1 MKLFNKYKNKNFMYL
16 TNYIN
21 SCISNEELALTPEE
35 LEYQL
40 LGTSQSTF
48 EEFIHAVLN
57 QSVFPNH
64 NAGLLYKDDQNK
76 LQPIREVPIPVR
88 ASIAEK
94 AWLYYVLQTSNS
106 DLFLNSEL
114 KQKLLDA
121 LLKDISFKV
130 DDHDKIAIIGVNGAG
145 KTTILNILIGE
156 ESYDSGDLFKSRDL
170 NVGYL
175 KQHHDLD
182 MNKTI
187 YECAL
192 EVFEPLIKIENRM
205 RELEGIMAYDHSDQV
220 MNEYDSLTNRFNEK
234 DGFSYPSRIVGVLK
248 GMGFVEEDFQK
259 YVYELSGGQ
268 KTRLCLAKLLL
279 EEPKLLVL
287 DEPTNHLDSQA
298 ISFLENYLKGYK
310 NALIVVSH
318 DRYFIDVVSNKIIEI
333 ENGKS
338 HSYNCRYEEYSIQKR
353 TQRAIDLKHYI
364 NQQKEIKK
372 IQESI
377 DTLKSFN
384 REKSI
389 KRAESKEKQLAK
401 IERIDRPENLPSAI
415 TVQFTPAIES
425 GYDVLK
431 VTDLSMRYDQM
442 VFEHCNLDIKK
453 GERVA
458 IVGENG
464 VGKTTLFKA
473 LVGQLP
479 IDHGK
484 IRFGSHVEMAYYDQE
499 HESLNYN
506 KTIFDEISD
515 CYPRMTNQEIRSTLA
530 MFNFRGDDVF
540 KDIAMLSG
548 GERGRVVLT
557 EVLLKQANFL
567 ILDEPTN
574 HLDISSKEVLE
585 EALKSFEGTILFIS
599 HDRYFINKIATRVI
613 EVQKDQCLSYNGNYD
628 DYLAQ
633 KTPVVE
639 TTQKVVTEARQRQII
654 DKKTKNE
661 IKKLER
667 TIDSLEKEINS
678 LKEELTSE
686 EVMNNYKKYNE
697 ITDSID
703 EKEMELMEIMEKW
716 EQLQS

>member
-1 MKLFNKYKNKNFMYL
+1 MLIECSNIKKSFQGIDLL
-16 TNYIN
+16 T
-21 SCISNEELALTPEE
+21 
-35 LEYQL
+35 
-40 LGTSQSTF
+40 
-48 EEFIHAVLN
+48 
-57 QSVFPNH
+57 
-64 NAGLLYKDDQNK
+64 
-76 LQPIREVPIPVR
+76 
-88 ASIAEK
+88 
-94 AWLYYVLQTSNS
+94 
-106 DLFLNSEL
+106 
-114 KQKLLDA
+114 
-121 LLKDISFKV
+121 DISFKV
-130 DDHDKIAIIGVNGAG
+130 
-145 KTTILNILIGE
+145 E

-170 NVGYL
+170 NIGYL

-192 EVFEPLIKIENRM
+192 EVFAPLIQIENRM
-205 RELEGIMAYDHSDQV
+205 RELESMMSYDHSEQV
-220 MNEYDSLTNRFNEK
+220 MNEYDSLTQRFNEK

-259 YVYELSGGQ
+259 YVHELSGGQ

-338 HSYNCRYEEYSIQKR
+338 HIYNCRYEEYSIQKR

-431 VTDLSMRYDQM
+431 VTDLSMRYDQI

-479 IDHGK
+479 IEHGK

-585 EALKSFEGTILFIS
+585 EALRSFEGTILFIS

-628 DYLAQ
+628 DYLNQ

-639 TTQKVVTEARQRQII
+639 TTQKIVTEAKQRQII

-716 EQLQS
+716 EQLQA

>member
-1 MKLFNKYKNKNFMYL
+1 ML
-16 TNYIN
+16 IE
-21 SCISNEELALTPEE
+21 CSNIKKSF
-35 LEYQL
+35 Q
-40 LGTSQSTF
+40 G
-48 EEFIHAVLN
+48 I
-57 QSVFPNH
+57 
-64 NAGLLYKDDQNK
+64 D
-76 LQPIREVPIPVR
+76 
-88 ASIAEK
+88 
-94 AWLYYVLQTSNS
+94 
-106 DLFLNSEL
+106 
-114 KQKLLDA
+114 

-170 NVGYL
+170 NIGYL

-192 EVFEPLIKIENRM
+192 EVFASLIQIENRM
-205 RELEGIMAYDHSDQV
+205 RELESMMSYDHSEQV
-220 MNEYDSLTNRFNEK
+220 MNEYDSLTQKFNEK

-259 YVYELSGGQ
+259 YVHELSGGQ

-372 IQESI
+372 IQERNKRVELDKAWETSWTRKI
-377 DTLKSFN
+377 CICILTFN

-431 VTDLSMRYDQM
+431 VNDLSMRYDQI

-479 IDHGK
+479 IEHGK

-585 EALKSFEGTILFIS
+585 EALRSFEGTILFIS

-639 TTQKVVTEARQRQII
+639 TTQKVVTEAKQRQII

-716 EQLQS
+716 EQLQA

>member
-1 MKLFNKYKNKNFMYL
+1 ML
-16 TNYIN
+16 IE
-21 SCISNEELALTPEE
+21 CSNIKKSF
-35 LEYQL
+35 Q
-40 LGTSQSTF
+40 G
-48 EEFIHAVLN
+48 I
-57 QSVFPNH
+57 
-64 NAGLLYKDDQNK
+64 D
-76 LQPIREVPIPVR
+76 
-88 ASIAEK
+88 
-94 AWLYYVLQTSNS
+94 
-106 DLFLNSEL
+106 
-114 KQKLLDA
+114 

-170 NVGYL
+170 NIGYL

-192 EVFEPLIKIENRM
+192 EVFASLIQIENRM
-205 RELEGIMAYDHSDQV
+205 RELESMMSYDHSEQV
-220 MNEYDSLTNRFNEK
+220 MNEYDSLTQRFNEK

-259 YVYELSGGQ
+259 YVHELSGGQ

-431 VTDLSMRYDQM
+431 VTNLSMRYDQI

-479 IDHGK
+479 IEHGK
-484 IRFGSHVEMAYYDQE
+484 IRFGSHVEMAT
-499 HESLNYN
+499 
-506 KTIFDEISD
+506 TI
-515 CYPRMTNQEIRSTLA
+515 
-530 MFNFRGDDVF
+530 
-540 KDIAMLSG
+540 
-548 GERGRVVLT
+548 
-557 EVLLKQANFL
+557 
-567 ILDEPTN
+567 
-574 HLDISSKEVLE
+574 
-585 EALKSFEGTILFIS
+585 
-599 HDRYFINKIATRVI
+599 
-613 EVQKDQCLSYNGNYD
+613 
-628 DYLAQ
+628 
-633 KTPVVE
+633 
-639 TTQKVVTEARQRQII
+639 
-654 DKKTKNE
+654 KN
-661 IKKLER
+661 
-667 TIDSLEKEINS
+667 
-678 LKEELTSE
+678 
-686 EVMNNYKKYNE
+686 MN
-697 ITDSID
+697 
-703 EKEMELMEIMEKW
+703 L
-716 EQLQS
+716 